1 MKNTSPQQNN
11 EETIL
16 NILNDALIF
25 DRLTENLYKVLKID
39 CGEWCPAEGNYKGV
53 KSAYKILNIDDSSL
67 LEDNL
72 YEIFTRY
79 AESNIDLIPASKS
92 IYLEWQQVIN
102 SQLS

>member
-1 MKNTSPQQNN
+1 MKNITPQQNN
-11 EETIL
+11 EEIIL

-25 DRLTENLYKVLKID
+25 DRLTEKLYHALKID
-39 CGEWCPAEGNYKGV
+39 CGTWCPAEGNYKGV
-53 KSAYKILNIDDSSL
+53 LSAYEIMDIDDSSTL
-67 LEDNL
+67 RDDLQNV
-72 YEIFTRY
+72 FTRY